1 MTHNVDTAILQSLQ
15 LCATSLLKLCMH
27 VAFVHEFELICD

>member
-15 LCATSLLKLCMH
+15 LCATSLLKCMH
-27 VAFVHEFELICD
+27 VAFVHEIELICD